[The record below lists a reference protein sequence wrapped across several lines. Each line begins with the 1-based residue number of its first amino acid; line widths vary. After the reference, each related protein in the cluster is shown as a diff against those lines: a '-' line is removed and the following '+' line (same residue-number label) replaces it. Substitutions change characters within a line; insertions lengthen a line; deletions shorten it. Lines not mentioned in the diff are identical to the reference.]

1 MTIEDILADMIRIQ
15 TVNPPGGET
24 EVARYLKR
32 LFDEYQIPNE
42 IIESSP
48 GRSSFLAYL
57 GEGERRL
64 LYTAHTDVVP
74 AGEGW
79 SFAPFSGE
87 IKDGFVHGRGTMD
100 CKGLVAAEAYAVIHL
115 ALNMKLGGKLIFVAS
130 ADEESGGTLGW
141 KYLVENVK
149 DKIMADFAIGEG
161 TGQAMRIGGKTCHF
175 VDTGEKGVAW
185 AKLRAKGFS
194 SHGSLPTLGDNAIV
208 KMAEAIRALARYQPK
223 ITLIPEVK
231 RLIHAVAE
239 LEGFDGEVSEENVD
253 QVIQR
258 LGNKHLAGH
267 MSSVTRM
274 TVSPD
279 VVHGGLKINTVP
291 DTCEAEVDIRILP
304 GQDKEYI
311 VRELGQLIGD
321 VDMEIS
327 NYNVAS
333 FSSSDSEHY
342 RLISDALKEV
352 MGDVLVLPYFCP
364 AFTDVRY
371 LRGVGIPSYGI
382 GTLARNLDPTMLQ
395 SIHNFD
401 ERLDIESLRL
411 TSDFLIKLASKYL
424 GG

>member
-1 MTIEDILADMIRIQ
+1 LAIENILADMIRIQ

-24 EVARYLKR
+24 EVACYLKS
-32 LFDEYQIPNE
+32 LFDEYKIPNE

-48 GRSSFLAYL
+48 GRGNFLAYL

-87 IKDGFVHGRGTMD
+87 IKDGFIHGRGALD
-100 CKGLVAAEAYAVIHL
+100 CKGLVAAEACAVIHL
-115 ALNMKLGGKLIFVAS
+115 ALNVKLKGKLIFVAS
-130 ADEESGGTLGW
+130 ADEESGGALGW

-149 DKIMADFAIGEG
+149 DKITADFAIGEG
-161 TGQAMRIGGKTCHF
+161 TGQAMKIGGRTRHF

-185 AKLRAKGFS
+185 MRLIARGFS
-194 SHGSLPTLGDNAIV
+194 CHGSLPTLGDNAIV
-208 KMAEAIRALARYQPK
+208 KMAEAIRALAGYQPE
-223 ITLIPEVK
+223 IILIPEVK
-231 RLIHAVAE
+231 RLIQAVAE
-239 LEGFDGEVSEENVD
+239 LEGFDSQVSEENVD
-253 QVIQR
+253 QVIRR
-258 LGNKHLAGH
+258 LENKHLAGH
-267 MSSVTRM
+267 MSSMTRM

-279 VVHGGLKINTVP
+279 VVGGGLKINTVP
-291 DTCEAEVDIRILP
+291 DSCEAEVDIRILP

-311 VRELGQLIGD
+311 IRELGQLVGD
-321 VDMEIS
+321 VQMEIS
-327 NYNVAS
+327 NYNVSS
-333 FSSSDSEHY
+333 FSASDSEYYH
-342 RLISDALKEV
+342 LVSDSLKDV
-352 MGDVLVLPYFCP
+352 MGNVLVLPYFCP

-382 GTLARNLDPTMLQ
+382 GTMARYLEPSMLQ

-411 TSDFLIKLASKYL
+411 TSDFLVRLAREYL
-424 GG
+424 GD